1 MRWLVASVIVATSML
16 ACGQDPGSVV
26 SMRVSVSGL
35 SSSEVSSLEAF
46 VFAPR
51 LSDDTILTC
60 TGLRADLLDPRG
72 DAVVTLATGVANVV
86 PGEPSQ
92 LRIEE
97 IEEGEDRIVYIESFD
112 ANAAQNGR
120 GCVDRVRITGG
131 ELTEIEVLVSER

>member
-1 MRWLVASVIVATSML
+1 MRCLWASVIVAGGMF
-16 ACGQDPGSVV
+16 ACGEEPGPIV

-35 SSSEVSSLEAF
+35 SSDEVSSLEAF

-72 DAVVTLATGVANVV
+72 DAVVALATGVANVV
-86 PGEPSQ
+86 PGEASQ
-92 LRIEE
+92 LRIDG

-131 ELTEIEVLVSER
+131 ELTEIEVVVSGR